1 MVSLSDL
8 FSETQT
14 PSVMVFGDEGVYEIL
29 ELRHGHEGWVLM
41 MGLVTLRAAH
51 IVVSS
56 TLQPHGL
63 QLASLLV

>member
-14 PSVMVFGDEGVYEIL
+14 PSVMVFRDEGVYEIL
-29 ELRHGHEGWVLM
+29 ELRHGHEVWVLM
-41 MGLVTLRAAH
+41 IGLVPLCAAR

-63 QLASLLV
+63 